1 MPTVSSIFCTRCGSS
16 TPFAG
21 LPDERRRVQ
30 SARCPP
36 CTTAVRRGEDKWIT
50 RNGETRHCAS
60 CGIGFPA
67 RSKYARC
74 QPCRTQDQTT
84 LPALFT
90 ISSTP
95 RVCDT
100 CSNVLP
106 QYEQSRRVCHR
117 CRRRQV
123 SQRST
128 ANTPL
133 PTPIETPLPM
143 LIHAPSSPFRPIVPS
158 PSSRPPATP
167 MTPGCQTFPSPRTGT
182 PGTPVPPPTLRCCN
196 SCGVR
201 LPLSLQRYRFCGPC
215 RAVNQRVRRRAGV
228 PRGFQSSLEIPDAL
242 DIGDLVVEC
251 CKCHA
256 LFFKNEVQVTI
267 DGIEKCCMRGAI
279 FDELDPLSLPG
290 TVSDD
295 IKRLFSTNDTDA
307 VHFRKHIMQ
316 LNQALTFTSVSATR
330 DSRLSRSEAV
340 LTYSIEG
347 TNRHFSGPLRGI
359 VDIFSRLPMIPT
371 NILPR

>member
-167 MTPGCQTFPSPRTGT
+167 MTPGRQTFPSPRTGIL
-182 PGTPVPPPTLRCCN
+182 GTPVPPPTLRCCN

-201 LPLSLQRYRFCGPC
+201 LPLSLRRYRFCGPC

-267 DGIEKCCMRGAI
+267 DGIEKCCMRGSI

-290 TVSDD
+290 TGRPVILPSSYKGGPRDRTNSFRNS
-295 IKRLFSTNDTDA
+295 IAIIQQYGTPSLF
-307 VHFRKHIMQ
+307 V
-316 LNQALTFTSVSATR
+316 TFTANPNWPEVQRNLYKYTNGDPSQRHGDRADLIAR
-330 DSRLSRSEAV
+330 V
-340 LTYSIEG
+340 LK
-347 TNRHFSGPLRGI
+347 
-359 VDIFSRLPMIPT
+359 
-371 NILPR
+371 

>member
-21 LPDERRRVQ
+21 LPDERRVQ

-167 MTPGCQTFPSPRTGT
+167 MTPGRQTFPSPGLEYLEHQCRPLRYVVATHVAFAFHCPFEGTGSVV
-182 PGTPVPPPTLRCCN
+182 PV
-196 SCGVR
+196 G
-201 LPLSLQRYRFCGPC
+201 
-215 RAVNQRVRRRAGV
+215 
-228 PRGFQSSLEIPDAL
+228 
-242 DIGDLVVEC
+242 
-251 CKCHA
+251 
-256 LFFKNEVQVTI
+256 
-267 DGIEKCCMRGAI
+267 
-279 FDELDPLSLPG
+279 
-290 TVSDD
+290 
-295 IKRLFSTNDTDA
+295 
-307 VHFRKHIMQ
+307 Q
-316 LNQALTFTSVSATR
+316 LTSVYVDGGGPTWLSVQFR
-330 DSRLSRSEAV
+330 D
-340 LTYSIEG
+340 T
-347 TNRHFSGPLRGI
+347 
-359 VDIFSRLPMIPT
+359 
-371 NILPR
+371 